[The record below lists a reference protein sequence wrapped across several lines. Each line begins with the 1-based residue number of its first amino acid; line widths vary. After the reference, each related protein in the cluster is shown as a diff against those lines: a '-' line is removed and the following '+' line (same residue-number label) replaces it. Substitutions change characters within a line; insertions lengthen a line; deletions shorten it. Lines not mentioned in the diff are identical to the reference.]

1 MKFFVDIAD
10 VEEIKKAVELGVCDG
25 VTTNPTLIMKS
36 GKSQE
41 EAVKEIAEVLGD
53 RPLSVEGISDDAEGI
68 VKEAEE
74 FVKWGK
80 NIVIKV
86 PMTKEGMRAVKML
99 SEKGIKTNVTL
110 VFSPSQALIAAKAGA
125 TYVSPFVGR
134 LDDISEDGMQ
144 VVRDIM
150 EIYCKYGFKTEVI
163 VASVRSIRHV
173 VEAAK
178 AGAQIATIPPKVLE
192 EMWKHDLTD
201 KGIQKFKEDY
211 EKTKGVTK

>member
-10 VEEIKKAVELGVCDG
+10 VEEIKKAIELGVCDG
-25 VTTNPTLIMKS
+25 VTTNPTLVMKS

-41 EAVKEIAEVLGD
+41 EAIKEIAKALGD

-86 PMTKEGMRAVKML
+86 PMTKEGMRAVGML
-99 SEKGIKTNVTL
+99 SKKRIKTNVTL

-144 VVRDIM
+144 LVRDIL
-150 EIYCKYGFKTEVI
+150 EIYCNYGFKTEVI
-163 VASVRSIRHV
+163 VASIRHPEHV
-173 VEAAK
+173 VASAK
-178 AGAQIATIPPKVLE
+178 AGAHIATVPPNVLE
-192 EMWKHDLTD
+192 QLWHHPLTD
-201 KGIQKFKEDY
+201 KGIKTFKEHY
-211 EKTKGVTK
+211 ENTKK

>member
-10 VEEIKKAVELGVCDG
+10 VEEIRKAVELGVCDG

-68 VKEAEE
+68 VEEAEE

-99 SEKGIKTNVTL
+99 SKKGIKTNVTL

-150 EIYCKYGFKTEVI
+150 EIYCNYGFKTEVI
-163 VASVRSIRHV
+163 VASVRNIRHV

>member
-10 VEEIKKAVELGVCDG
+10 VEEIKKAIELGVCDG
-25 VTTNPTLIMKS
+25 VTTNPTLVMKS

-41 EAVKEIAEVLGD
+41 EAIKEIAKALGD
-53 RPLSVEGISDDAEGI
+53 RPLSVEGISDDAKGI

-86 PMTKEGMRAVKML
+86 PMTKEGMRAVGML
-99 SEKGIKTNVTL
+99 SKKRIKTNVTL

-144 VVRDIM
+144 LVRDIL
-150 EIYCKYGFKTEVI
+150 EIYCNYGFKTEVI
-163 VASVRSIRHV
+163 VASIRHPEHV
-173 VEAAK
+173 VASAK
-178 AGAQIATIPPKVLE
+178 AGAHIATVPPNVLE
-192 EMWKHDLTD
+192 QLWHHPLTD
-201 KGIQKFKEDY
+201 KGIKTFKEHY
-211 EKTKGVTK
+211 ENTKKWV

>member
-41 EAVKEIAEVLGD
+41 EAVKEIAKVLGD
-53 RPLSVEGISDDAEGI
+53 RPLSVEGISDTAEGI

-86 PMTKEGMRAVKML
+86 PMTKEGIHAVRLL
-99 SEKGIKTNVTL
+99 SKKGIKTNVTL

-134 LDDISEDGMQ
+134 LDDIGEDGMQ
-144 VVRDIM
+144 VVRNIM
-150 EIYCKYGFKTEVI
+150 GIYFNYGFKTEVI
-163 VASVRSIRHV
+163 VASVRSIEHV

-178 AGAQIATIPPKVLE
+178 TGAQIATIPPKVLE
-192 EMWKHDLTD
+192 EMWHHPLTD
-201 KGIQKFKEDY
+201 KGIKTFKEHY
-211 EKTKGVTK
+211 EKTKK

>member
-1 MKFFVDIAD
+1 VKFFVDIAD
-10 VEEIKKAVELGVCDG
+10 VEEIRKAVELGVCDG

-68 VKEAEE
+68 VEEAEE

-99 SEKGIKTNVTL
+99 SKKGIKTNVTL

-150 EIYCKYGFKTEVI
+150 EIYCNYGFKTEVI
-163 VASVRSIRHV
+163 VASVRNIKHV

>member
-10 VEEIKKAVELGVCDG
+10 VEEIKKAIEVGICDG
-25 VTTNPTLIMKS
+25 VTTNPSLVMKS

-41 EAVKEIAEVLGD
+41 EAVKEIANVLGD

-99 SEKGIKTNVTL
+99 SKKGIKTNVTL

-134 LDDISEDGMQ
+134 LDDVSEDGMQ
-144 VVRDIM
+144 LVRDIIG
-150 EIYCKYGFKTEVI
+150 IYCNYGFKTEVI
-163 VASVRSIRHV
+163 VASVRHPEHV
-173 VEAAK
+173 IESAK
-178 AGAQIATIPPKVLE
+178 AGAHVATVPPKVLE
-192 EMWKHDLTD
+192 QLWNHPLTD

-211 EKTKGVTK
+211 EKTKK

>member
-10 VEEIKKAVELGVCDG
+10 VEEIRKAVELGVCDG

-41 EAVKEIAEVLGD
+41 EAIKEIAKVLGD

-86 PMTKEGMRAVKML
+86 PMTKEGIEAVRML
-99 SEKGIKTNVTL
+99 TKKGIKTNVTL
-110 VFSPSQALIAAKAGA
+110 LFSSSQALIAAKAGA
-125 TYVSPFVGR
+125 SYVSPFVGR

-144 VVRDIM
+144 LVRDILC
-150 EIYCKYGFKTEVI
+150 IYDNYGFKTEVI
-163 VASVRSIRHV
+163 VASVRNPEHV
-173 VEAAK
+173 VASAK
-178 AGAQIATIPPKVLE
+178 AGAHIATVPPAVLE
-192 EMWKHDLTD
+192 QLWHHPLTD
-201 KGIQKFKEDY
+201 KGIKTFKEHY
-211 EKTKGVTK
+211 EKTKK

>member
-10 VEEIKKAVELGVCDG
+10 VEEIKKAIELGVCDG
-25 VTTNPTLIMKS
+25 VTTNPTLVMKS

-41 EAVKEIAEVLGD
+41 EAIKEIAKALGD
-53 RPLSVEGISDDAEGI
+53 RPLSVEGISDDAKGI

-86 PMTKEGMRAVKML
+86 PMTKEGMRAVGML
-99 SEKGIKTNVTL
+99 SKKRIKTNVTL

-144 VVRDIM
+144 LVRDIL
-150 EIYCKYGFKTEVI
+150 EIYCNYGFKTEVI
-163 VASVRSIRHV
+163 VASIRHPEHV
-173 VEAAK
+173 VASAK
-178 AGAQIATIPPKVLE
+178 AGAHIATVPPNVLE
-192 EMWKHDLTD
+192 QLWHHPLTD
-201 KGIQKFKEDY
+201 KGIKTFKEHY
-211 EKTKGVTK
+211 ENTKK

>member
-41 EAVKEIAEVLGD
+41 EAIKEIAEALGD

-86 PMTKEGMRAVKML
+86 PMTKEGMRAVGML
-99 SEKGIKTNVTL
+99 SKKEIKTNVTL

-144 VVRDIM
+144 LVRDILCM
-150 EIYCKYGFKTEVI
+150 YRNYGFETEVI
-163 VASVRSIRHV
+163 VASVRNTEHV
-173 VEAAK
+173 IASAL
-178 AGAQIATIPPKVLE
+178 AGAHIATVPPKVLE
-192 EMWKHDLTD
+192 QLWHHPLTD
-201 KGIQKFKEDY
+201 KGIKTFKEHY
-211 EKTKGVTK
+211 EKTKK

>member
-10 VEEIKKAVELGVCDG
+10 VEEIKKAIELGVCDG
-25 VTTNPTLIMKS
+25 VTTNPTLVMKS

-41 EAVKEIAEVLGD
+41 EAIKEIAKALGD

-86 PMTKEGMRAVKML
+86 PMTKEGMRAVGML
-99 SEKGIKTNVTL
+99 SKKRIKTNVTL

-144 VVRDIM
+144 LVRDIL
-150 EIYCKYGFKTEVI
+150 EIYCNYGFKTEVI
-163 VASVRSIRHV
+163 VASIRHPEHV
-173 VEAAK
+173 VASAK
-178 AGAQIATIPPKVLE
+178 AGAHIATVPPNVLE
-192 EMWKHDLTD
+192 QLWHHPLTD
-201 KGIQKFKEDY
+201 KGIKTFKEHY
-211 EKTKGVTK
+211 ENTKKWV